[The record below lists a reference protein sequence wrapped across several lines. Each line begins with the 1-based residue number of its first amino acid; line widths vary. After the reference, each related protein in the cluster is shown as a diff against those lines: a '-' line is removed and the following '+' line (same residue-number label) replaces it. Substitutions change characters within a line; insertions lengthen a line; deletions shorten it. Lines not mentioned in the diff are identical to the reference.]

1 MTAEPQ
7 ERGISRVTIDIDS
20 YCPGWRMKAVKAYYN
35 ARNAGAVELDVRVSS
50 SGKGIHIVAWFPK
63 LLTDERKTT
72 LRETLGD
79 DPNRMRMD
87 AVRGG
92 VGHTT
97 QVLWSE
103 KRGETAEKHYEDV
116 WHALETIEER
126 IKSQNPESVPH
137 GFANHGR
144 KAVGRL
150 AFPTR
155 TPKTP
160 HPNP

>member
-1 MTAEPQ
+1 MPE
-7 ERGISRVTIDIDS
+7 GICRVTIDIDS

-35 ARNAGAVELDVRVSS
+35 ARNSGAVEVDVRVSS
-50 SGKGIHIVAWFPK
+50 SGSGIHIVAWFPEM
-63 LLTDERKTT
+63 LTGGQKTR

-87 AVRGG
+87 EIRGQ

-103 KRGETAEKHYEDV
+103 KHGETAEKHYDDV
-116 WHALETIEER
+116 WHALEDIEMR
-126 IKSQNPESVPH
+126 TRDATDVPH
-137 GFANHGR
+137 GFANYGR

-150 AFPTR
+150 AWPE
-155 TPKTP
+155 KTP
-160 HPNP
+160 ETV